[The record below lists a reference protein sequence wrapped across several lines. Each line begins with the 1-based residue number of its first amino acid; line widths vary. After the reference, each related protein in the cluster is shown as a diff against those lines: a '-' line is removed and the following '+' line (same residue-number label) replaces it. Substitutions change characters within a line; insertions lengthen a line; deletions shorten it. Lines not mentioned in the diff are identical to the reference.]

1 MPTQCNQ
8 DSFEF
13 GTVEGRVVVGA
24 FDGGEITSDAGALLL
39 GQTDKAIRLV
49 SRLACCFQDG
59 RSPTFTVHKLPA
71 LLSQRI
77 FGIALGYEDIV
88 DHDQLR
94 HDPVLGVLGGAL
106 TRKRSNCAA
115 LAGKSTLNRLEHAAK
130 VGTDPYHKITHDPAA
145 IARLFVTLMLEAH
158 GADGPAESGLASG
171 KTGLPLRQR
180 NAAPRQ
186 LIIDLDATHDPIHGE
201 QEGRHFNAFYD
212 CYCYLPLYIFAGR
225 HLLAAKLRSADRDA
239 ADGAEDEIA
248 RIVAQIRESWPDV
261 RIILHADSGFAR
273 DALMDWC
280 ENNGVDYIFGL
291 ARNVRLV
298 GAIKRELVLARRASR
313 RASRRSGRAE
323 RRFAVLED
331 WDTRDG
337 WAKPRK
343 VVAKA
348 EWTEGKANPRFIVTS
363 LHWSDGD
370 ARKLYED
377 IYCARGEMENRI
389 KECQSDLFAG
399 RTSAASMRANQLRL
413 WFAGFAYVVMAAL
426 RRIGLAATGL
436 ASATCGTIR
445 LQLLKIGAIITTS
458 VRRVKIA
465 FASACP
471 HQSTFDIACHRLRR
485 AAA

>member
-1 MPTQCNQ
+1 MPTDWNR
-8 DSFEF
+8 DSFDF
-13 GTVEGRVVVGA
+13 GTVERRAVVGA
-24 FDGGEITSDAGALLL
+24 FDGGAITSDAGALLL
-39 GQTDKAIRLV
+39 GQADKAIGLV
-49 SRLACCFQDG
+49 SRLAGCFQDR
-59 RSPTFTVHKLPA
+59 RSPALVVHQLPA
-71 LLSQRI
+71 MLSQRI

-94 HDPVLGVLGGAL
+94 HDPVLGVLGGRL
-106 TRKRSNCAA
+106 TRRRSDCAP

-145 IARLFVTLMLEAH
+145 IERLFVTLMTQAY
-158 GADGPAESGLASG
+158 D
-171 KTGLPLRQR
+171 
-180 NAAPRQ
+180 APPRR

-225 HLLAAKLRSADRDA
+225 HLLAAKLRSADKDA
-239 ADGAEDEIA
+239 ADGAKDEIA
-248 RIVAQIRESWPDV
+248 RIVTETRESWPDV
-261 RIILHADSGFAR
+261 RIILRADSGFAR
-273 DALMDWC
+273 DDLMDWC
-280 ENNGVDYIFGL
+280 ESNDVDYIFGL

-313 RASRRSGRAE
+313 RSGRAE
-323 RRFAVLED
+323 RRFAILEK
-331 WDTRDG
+331 WDTREG
-337 WAKPRK
+337 WARPRK

-348 EWTEGKANPRFIVTS
+348 EWLDDKANPRFVVTS

-389 KECQSDLFAG
+389 KECQADLFAG
-399 RTSAASMRANQLRL
+399 RTSATSMRANQLRL
-413 WFAGFAYVVMAAL
+413 WFAAFAYVVLAAL
-426 RRIGLAATGL
+426 RRIGLAGTEL
-436 ASATCGTIR
+436 ARATCGTIR
-445 LQLLKIGAIITTS
+445 LKLLKIGALITTS

-465 FASACP
+465 FTSSCP
-471 HQSTFDIACHRLRR
+471 HQATFATASHRLRR

>member
-1 MPTQCNQ
+1 MPTECIQ

-13 GTVEGRVVVGA
+13 GTVERRQIVGS

-39 GQTDKAIRLV
+39 GETDKAIGLV
-49 SRLACCFQDG
+49 SRLAGCFQDA
-59 RSPTFTVHKLPA
+59 RCPALTVHQLPA
-71 LLSQRI
+71 MLSQRI

-94 HDPVLGVLGGAL
+94 HDPVLGVLGNSL
-106 TRKRSNCAA
+106 TSKRSDCAP

-130 VGTDPYHKITHDPAA
+130 VGADPYHKITHDPAA
-145 IARLFVTLMLEAH
+145 IERLFVTLMIEAH
-158 GADGPAESGLASG
+158 DEP
-171 KTGLPLRQR
+171 
-180 NAAPRQ
+180 PRR
-186 LIIDLDATHDPIHGE
+186 LTIDLDATHDPIHGE

-225 HLLAAKLRSADRDA
+225 HLLAAKLRSADTDA
-239 ADGAEDEIA
+239 ADGAKDEIA
-248 RIVAQIRESWPDV
+248 RIVAQIRERWPDV
-261 RIILHADSGFAR
+261 RIILRADSGFAR
-273 DALMDWC
+273 DDLMNWC
-280 ENNGVDYIFGL
+280 ETNGVDYIFGL

-298 GAIKRELVLARRASR
+298 GAIKRELVLARRAG
-313 RASRRSGRAE
+313 RRSGRAE
-323 RRFAVLED
+323 RRFAILEN
-331 WDTRDG
+331 WDTREG

-348 EWTEGKANPRFIVTS
+348 EWLDDKANPRFIVTS

-413 WFAGFAYVVMAAL
+413 WFAAFAYVVMAAL
-426 RRIGLAATGL
+426 RRIGLIGTEL
-436 ASATCGTIR
+436 SRATCGTIR
-445 LQLLKIGAIITTS
+445 LKLLKIGALITTS

-465 FASACP
+465 FASSCP
-471 HQSTFDIACHRLRR
+471 YQAVFAIAHQRLRCIVLEAR
-485 AAA
+485 LRYDAA

>member
-1 MPTQCNQ
+1 MPTHCSQ
-8 DSFEF
+8 DSFDF
-13 GTVEGRVVVGA
+13 GTIERRKIVGA
-24 FDGGEITSDAGALLL
+24 FDGGEMTSDAGALLL
-39 GQTDKAIRLV
+39 GQTDTAIRLV
-49 SRLACCFQDG
+49 SRLAKCFQDG
-59 RSPTFTVHKLPA
+59 RSPAFVVHQLPA
-71 LLSQRI
+71 LLRQRI

-94 HDPVLGVLGGAL
+94 HDPVLGVLGGSL
-106 TRKRSNCAA
+106 TRKRSDCAP

-130 VGTDPYHKITHDPAA
+130 VGTDPYHKITYDPAA
-145 IARLFVTLMLEAH
+145 IERLFVTLMLD
-158 GADGPAESGLASG
+158 ADDEP
-171 KTGLPLRQR
+171 
-180 NAAPRQ
+180 PRQ

-239 ADGAEDEIA
+239 ADGAKDEIA
-248 RIVAQIRESWPDV
+248 RIVGQIRERWPHV
-261 RIILHADSGFAR
+261 RIILRADSGFAR
-273 DALMDWC
+273 DDLMAWC
-280 ENNGVDYIFGL
+280 EANNVDFLFGL
-291 ARNVRLV
+291 ARNPRLI
-298 GAIKRELVLARRASR
+298 GAIKRPLGLACLASR
-313 RASRRSGRAE
+313 RMGRAA
-323 RRFAVLED
+323 RRFAELKN
-331 WDTRDG
+331 WDTLDG
-337 WAKPRK
+337 WAKPRR
-343 VVAKA
+343 VIAKA
-348 EWTEGKANPRFIVTS
+348 EWTEGKANPRFLVTS

-413 WFAGFAYVVMAAL
+413 WFAAFAYAVMAAL
-426 RRIGLAATGL
+426 RRIGLAGTEL
-436 ASATCGTIR
+436 SRATCGTIR
-445 LQLLKIGAIITTS
+445 LKLLKIGALITKS

-471 HQSTFDIACHRLRR
+471 HQTIFTLAHRRLRC

>member
-1 MPTQCNQ
+1 MPTECSR
-8 DSFEF
+8 DSFDF
-13 GTVEGRVVVGA
+13 GTVERRVVVGA
-24 FDGGEITSDAGALLL
+24 FDGGAITSDAGALLL
-39 GQTDKAIRLV
+39 GQTDKAIGLV
-49 SRLACCFQDG
+49 SRLADCFQDA
-59 RSPTFTVHKLPA
+59 RSPVFTVHKLPA

-94 HDPVLGVLGGAL
+94 HDPVLGVLGGTL

-130 VGTDPYHKITHDPAA
+130 VGADPYHKITHDPAA
-145 IARLFVTLMLEAH
+145 IERLFVTLMTEAH
-158 GADGPAESGLASG
+158 DE
-171 KTGLPLRQR
+171 
-180 NAAPRQ
+180 APDR
-186 LIIDLDATHDPIHGE
+186 LIIDIDATHDPIHGE

-239 ADGAEDEIA
+239 ADGAKDEIA
-248 RIVAQIRESWPDV
+248 RIVAQVRESWPDV
-261 RIILHADSGFAR
+261 RIILRADSGFAR
-273 DALMDWC
+273 DDLMDWC
-280 ENNGVDYIFGL
+280 ENNAVDYIFGL

-298 GAIKRELVLARRASR
+298 GAVKRELVLARRS
-313 RASRRSGRAE
+313 SRRSGRAE

-331 WDTRDG
+331 WDTREG
-337 WAKPRK
+337 WARPRK

-348 EWTEGKANPRFIVTS
+348 EWTEGKANPRFLVTS

-413 WFAGFAYVVMAAL
+413 WFAAFAYVVMAAL
-426 RRIGLAATGL
+426 RRIGLRGTDLAT
-436 ASATCGTIR
+436 ATCGSIR
-445 LQLLKIGAIITTS
+445 LKLLKIGALITKS

-465 FASACP
+465 FASSCP
-471 HQSTFDIACHRLRR
+471 HQAIFAIAHDRLCR
-485 AAA
+485 AAR

>member
-1 MPTQCNQ
+1 MPTECSQ
-8 DSFEF
+8 DSFDF
-13 GTVEGRVVVGA
+13 GTVEGRQVVGA
-24 FDGGEITSDAGALLL
+24 FDGGAITSDAGALLL
-39 GQTDKAIRLV
+39 GQTDKAIGLV
-49 SRLACCFQDG
+49 SRLAGCFQDG
-59 RSPTFTVHKLPA
+59 RNPAFTVHELA
-71 LLSQRI
+71 AMLRQRI

-94 HDPVLGVLGGAL
+94 HDPVLGVLGGTL
-106 TRKRSNCAA
+106 TAKRSDCAP

-145 IARLFVTLMLEAH
+145 MERLFVTMMTEAH
-158 GADGPAESGLASG
+158 DEP
-171 KTGLPLRQR
+171 
-180 NAAPRQ
+180 PRR

-225 HLLAAKLRSADRDA
+225 HLLAAKLRSADKDA
-239 ADGAEDEIA
+239 ADGARDEVA
-248 RIVAQIRESWPDV
+248 RIVAQIREGWPDV
-261 RIILHADSGFAR
+261 RIILRADSGFAR
-273 DALMDWC
+273 DELMEWC
-280 ENNGVDYIFGL
+280 EENGVDFIFGL

-313 RASRRSGRAE
+313 RSGRAE
-323 RRFAVLED
+323 RRFAVLDD

-337 WAKPRK
+337 WATPRK

-348 EWTEGKANPRFIVTS
+348 EWLDDKANPRFVVTS

-370 ARKLYED
+370 ARQLYED
-377 IYCARGEMENRI
+377 VYCARGEMENRI
-389 KECQSDLFAG
+389 KECQADLFAG

-413 WFAGFAYVVMAAL
+413 WFAAFAYVVLAAL
-426 RRIGLAATGL
+426 RRIGLADTEL
-436 ASATCGTIR
+436 AQATCGTIR
-445 LQLLKIGAIITTS
+445 LKLLKIGALITKS

-465 FASACP
+465 FASSCP
-471 HQSTFDIACHRLRR
+471 HQVTFAIAHDRLRR

>member
-1 MPTQCNQ
+1 MRTHCIQ

-13 GTVEGRVVVGA
+13 GSVERRNVVGA

-39 GQTDKAIRLV
+39 GQTDNAIRLV
-49 SRLACCFQDG
+49 SRLAGCFQDG
-59 RSPTFTVHKLPA
+59 RSPAFVVHQLPA
-71 LLSQRI
+71 MLRQRI

-94 HDPVLGVLGGAL
+94 HDPVLGVLGGSL
-106 TRKRSNCAA
+106 TRKRSDCAP
-115 LAGKSTLNRLEHAAK
+115 LAGKSTLNRLEHSAK
-130 VGTDPYHKITHDPAA
+130 VGCDPYHKITYDPAA
-145 IARLFVTLMLEAH
+145 IERLFVTLMIEA
-158 GADGPAESGLASG
+158 ALA
-171 KTGLPLRQR
+171 PDD
-180 NAAPRQ
+180 APPRQ

-239 ADGAEDEIA
+239 ADGAKDEIA
-248 RIVAQIRESWPDV
+248 RIVSQIRKSWPHV
-261 RIILHADSGFAR
+261 RIILRADSGFAR
-273 DALMDWC
+273 DDLMAWC
-280 ENNGVDYIFGL
+280 EANNVDFLFGL
-291 ARNVRLV
+291 AKNSRLIS
-298 GAIKRELVLARRASR
+298 AIKRPMGLACLASR
-313 RASRRSGRAE
+313 RTGRAA
-323 RRFAVLED
+323 RRFTELKN
-331 WDTRDG
+331 WDTLDG
-337 WAKPRK
+337 WAKPRR
-343 VVAKA
+343 VIAKA
-348 EWTEGKANPRFIVTS
+348 EWTEGKANPRFLVTS

-413 WFAGFAYVVMAAL
+413 WFAAFAYVVLAAL
-426 RRIGLAATGL
+426 RRIGLGGTEL
-436 ASATCGTIR
+436 SRATCGTIR
-445 LQLLKIGAIITTS
+445 LKLLKIGALITKS

-465 FASACP
+465 FASSCP
-471 HQSTFDIACHRLRR
+471 QKAIFAVAHHRLRC

>member
-1 MPTQCNQ
+1 MPTECSP
-8 DSFEF
+8 DSFDF
-13 GTVEGRVVVGA
+13 GTVERRVVVGA

-49 SRLACCFQDG
+49 SRLAGCFQDG
-59 RSPTFTVHKLPA
+59 RSPAFTVHKLPA

-94 HDPVLGVLGGAL
+94 HDPVLGVLGGTL

-130 VGTDPYHKITHDPAA
+130 VGADPYHKITHDPAA
-145 IARLFVTLMLEAH
+145 IERLFVMLMTEAH
-158 GADGPAESGLASG
+158 DE
-171 KTGLPLRQR
+171 
-180 NAAPRQ
+180 APRQ

-225 HLLAAKLRSADRDA
+225 HLLAAKLRSADKDA
-239 ADGAEDEIA
+239 ADGAKEEIA
-248 RIVAQIRESWPDV
+248 RIVSQIRESWPDV
-261 RIILHADSGFAR
+261 RIILRADSGFAR
-273 DALMDWC
+273 DDLMDWC
-280 ENNGVDYIFGL
+280 ETNGVDFIFGL

-298 GAIKRELVLARRASR
+298 GAIGRELVLARRASR
-313 RASRRSGRAE
+313 RFGRAE
-323 RRFAVLED
+323 RRFAVLDE

-348 EWTEGKANPRFIVTS
+348 EWLDDKANPRFLVTS

-413 WFAGFAYVVMAAL
+413 WFAAFAYVVMAAL
-426 RRIGLAATGL
+426 RRIGLTGTDL
-436 ASATCGTIR
+436 AKATCGTIR
-445 LQLLKIGAIITTS
+445 LKLLKIGALITKS
-458 VRRVKIA
+458 VRRVRIA
-465 FASACP
+465 FASSCP
-471 HQSTFDIACHRLRR
+471 HQATFAIAHHRLCR
-485 AAA
+485 AAR